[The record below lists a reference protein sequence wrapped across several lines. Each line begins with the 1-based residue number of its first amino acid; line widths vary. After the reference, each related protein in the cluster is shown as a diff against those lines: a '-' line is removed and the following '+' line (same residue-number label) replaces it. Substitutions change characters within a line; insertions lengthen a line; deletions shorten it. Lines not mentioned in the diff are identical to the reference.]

1 MVDAGVLCRIS
12 LALYCF
18 IFNSSLSRVRCR
30 GVKKKIVKAAQT
42 AASFIEGGSS
52 DDYFLLHPPDPRPL
66 CAEEQQA
73 ITLMASFCPQQSTPD
88 PTVGSFLAQG
98 FTDCLEGQAPPVL
111 TRAGV
116 VPGHEAR
123 TPRYGM
129 EQFCDWYDGTAG
141 GKVVRRVLLENAQ
154 EYHTVVAQ
162 CPSLEF
168 NDLMKSVEL
177 SVLTQEKAVTLIQWS
192 ARYARVDNQC
202 AAQIRSARLK
212 ELIQFY
218 PTHEHSNSR
227 NALGGDSV
235 LANVPVS
242 VAKKMSDYL
251 FFIDPDHS
259 ENAMTLRELP
269 LPDSVLPAKIESE
282 IGSALKSDAIFNT
295 WFSPLPMDIWAEF
308 ISRQSCMCDGKPED
322 EIIRVKVLV
331 VLSREYMRRPA
342 NERDVAG
349 SFFRNLLGNKRC
361 IPFDSDQP
369 TQFAADFPSDL
380 YLYSAELKAFDGIG
394 SFHKVTGT
402 LSSAGVTDEFLLALG
417 VRKSVSIDFL
427 FSHLDTLCWNEDPK
441 ALVEYL
447 RIATLSRADMHKL
460 STTRYLPAAGDRA
473 RMYPPSQLYLPCPDL
488 RIFPFC
494 KMLQWP
500 SELVVS
506 EQSANGKF
514 LVKLGINTMP
524 SLSAVLA
531 HLSDSNLTQE
541 QLVAGLDFVCDRL
554 VPHGVYYS
562 QYNALGIAEKKR
574 YRILPCVVANPVTGV
589 TLSER
594 HSPVTC
600 FSSSH
605 CAIMGFPVIDPKLG
619 QNVKLYGSLFQCD
632 SEPPSAY
639 LLNQM
644 VHLEALAKHK
654 QARSNLSIDTTFGA
668 IFKYLSDR
676 CSDLNYSSLNGLS
689 ERSFIPTKLNDE
701 IIWHRPDEVFFKRP
715 EQGTASVTADLFH
728 VIEFSPFL
736 AACGVKEEATTN
748 DLFRK
753 IMAQPDEVLRMLGG
767 EKKYRALLR
776 RIAADPPSTLSRPS
790 PAVKNAPFLLGYTLT
805 ATRLDAQSD
814 EENGEGNSSDKMTYH
829 LASAQEIFV
838 IDNSNYG
845 RMFPVK
851 RAPPESDL
859 EDFYVKVS
867 ATGPACFE

>member
-1 MVDAGVLCRIS
+1 MFDPSFFHI
-12 LALYCF
+12 YTF
-18 IFNSSLSRVRCR
+18 R
-30 GVKKKIVKAAQT
+30 GVKKKIVKVAQT
-42 AASFIEGGSS
+42 AASFIEGGSN

-98 FTDCLEGQAPPVL
+98 FTDCLEGQSPPVL
-111 TRAGV
+111 THAGV
-116 VPGHEAR
+116 VPGNEAR

-129 EQFCDWYDGTAG
+129 EQFCDWHDGTAG
-141 GKVVRRVLLENAQ
+141 GKVVRRVLLENAE

-168 NDLMKSVEL
+168 NDLVKSVEHAVL
-177 SVLTQEKAVTLIQWS
+177 SQEKAVTLIQWS
-192 ARYARVDNQC
+192 ARYARIDNQC
-202 AAQIRSARLK
+202 AVQIRSARLK
-212 ELIQFY
+212 QLIRY
-218 PTHEHSNSR
+218 NPTHEQSNSR
-227 NALGGDSV
+227 KLMGGESV
-235 LANVPVS
+235 SSKGSDRA
-242 VAKKMSDYL
+242 AKKLSDFL

-259 ENAMTLRELP
+259 HNSMSLRELP
-269 LPDSVLPAKIESE
+269 LPDSVLPAQIESG
-282 IGSALKSDAIFNT
+282 IGLPVLKSDALVDT
-295 WFSPLPMDIWAEF
+295 WFSPLPMEIWAEF
-308 ISRQSCMCDGKPED
+308 ISRHSCMCDGKPED
-322 EIIRVKVLV
+322 ELMRIKVLV

-342 NERDVAG
+342 HERDVAG

-394 SFHKVTGT
+394 SFHKASGT

-427 FSHLDTLCWNEDPK
+427 FSHLDTLSWNEDPK
-441 ALVEYL
+441 ALIEYL
-447 RIATLSRADMHKL
+447 RSATLSRADLHKL
-460 STTRYLPAAGDRA
+460 SSTRYLPAANDSA
-473 RMYPPSQLYLPCPDL
+473 RMYGPSELYLPHEDL

-494 KMLQWP
+494 KILQWP
-500 SELVVS
+500 SESVVS

-514 LVKLGINTMP
+514 LVKLGMKTMP

-531 HLSDSNLTQE
+531 HLSDSGLTQE

-554 VPHGVYYS
+554 VPHGVYYA
-562 QYNALGIAEKKR
+562 QYNAMGIAERKR
-574 YRILPCVVANPVTGV
+574 HRILPCVITDPVTGV
-589 TLSER
+589 ILSER
-594 HSPVTC
+594 YSPVSC
-600 FSSSH
+600 FSSDN

-619 QNVKLYGSLFQCD
+619 KNVKLYGSLFQCD

-644 VHLEALAKHK
+644 VHLEALAK
-654 QARSNLSIDTTFGA
+654 QRQTASRSTAASIDATFGA

-676 CSDLNYSSLNGLS
+676 SSELNNAWLKGLS
-689 ERSFIPTKLNDE
+689 ERSFIPTKESDE
-701 IIWHRPDEVFFKRP
+701 IIWHRPDEVFFKRS
-715 EQGTASVTADLFH
+715 ERGTDSVTADLFP

-753 IMAQPDEVLRMLGG
+753 MVAQPDKVLHMLGG
-767 EKKYRALLR
+767 EMKYRALLR
-776 RIAADPPSTLSRPS
+776 RIAADPPISLSRPS
-790 PAVKNAPFLLGYTLT
+790 QAVKQAPFLLGYTLT
-805 ATRLDAQSD
+805 ATRSD
-814 EENGEGNSSDKMTYH
+814 EHSDKENGVDTTGDKMTYH
-829 LASAQEIFV
+829 LARAQDIFV

-859 EDFYVKVS
+859 EDFYIMVS
-867 ATGPACFE
+867 ATGSS